1 MKANTDEYYI
11 LRSSADYMPL
21 SKQGLQFE
29 DSKNQKLFSTY
40 SDNKSRFKS
49 LIAHLRLKAGP
60 KLNDLTV
67 NSTVL

>member
-11 LRSSADYMPL
+11 LQSSADHMPL

-29 DSKNQKLFSTY
+29 NSKNQKLFSTY
-40 SDNKSRFKS
+40 SDNKLRFKS
-49 LIAHLRLKAGP
+49 LIAYLRLKAGP

-67 NSTVL
+67 STVL